1 MTTHGWPALL
11 NNDDA
16 ALYLNVSPDTVRKL
30 TVARELRKITLP
42 GTTAARYSRVELDA
56 AIERWGRKSA

>member
-1 MTTHGWPALL
+1 MSTPTWPALL
-11 NNDDA
+11 NNDEA
-16 ALYLNVSPDTVRKL
+16 AQYLGISTDTVRKL

-56 AIERWGRKSA
+56 AIERWGRRAS